1 MQSFRV
7 CIAIFLFFIIST
19 IQQSNDKWA
28 PVDKILKDAIADEA
42 FPGAVALVAD
52 ERGPIYMRSFG
63 RHTYDNNSPAMNFD
77 VSSHQTNKNNL

>member
-1 MQSFRV
+1 MHNFRV
-7 CIAIFLFFIIST
+7 CIALFLFFIIAT

-52 ERGPIYMRSFG
+52 ERGPIYMRAFG
-63 RHTYDNNSPAMNFD
+63 RHTYDNNSPPMNFD
-77 VSSHQTNKNNL
+77 VRKTQNNL